1 MRLSP
6 KLHLKIKSLFPS
18 VLSAREKRG
27 SLSDTGVSVFPS
39 ASALASPHWPQF
51 EDRAALTMDLD
62 AAPHSAIFVAFKNLD
77 LVSSLEE
84 RGDVLR

>member
-6 KLHLKIKSLFPS
+6 KLHLKIKSLFILA
-18 VLSAREKRG
+18 VLSARD
-27 SLSDTGVSVFPS
+27 SLSESGVSVFPS

-51 EDRAALTMDLD
+51 EDRVALTMDVD
-62 AAPHSAIFVAFKNLD
+62 SAPHSAVFVAFKNLD

-84 RGDVLR
+84 RSDVPR

>member
-1 MRLSP
+1 M
-6 KLHLKIKSLFPS
+6 
-18 VLSAREKRG
+18 LSAREKRG
-27 SLSDTGVSVFPS
+27 SLSDSGVSVFPS